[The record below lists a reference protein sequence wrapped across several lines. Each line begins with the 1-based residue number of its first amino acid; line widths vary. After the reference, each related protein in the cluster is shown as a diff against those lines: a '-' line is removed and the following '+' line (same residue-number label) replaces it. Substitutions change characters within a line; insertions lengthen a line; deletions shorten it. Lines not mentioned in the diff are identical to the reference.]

1 VKNLFS
7 VITVFAAAANFAFAQ
22 IPADWDRVP
31 PRDTAALKYS
41 VGVSAPSATEQES
54 LRDAFNDALRNF
66 ASSIGAQVTSE
77 TVTSSRS
84 EGYDSGVE
92 DAYTLTVET
101 SSFRTQVRLTGVKE
115 LARKTGVEGNKYVTR
130 VLTAMSAEDHR
141 KAALYLENEEAAF
154 LAYRFFVQ
162 RKLPAPAP
170 DNSGRPRNYPDFYSW
185 LRNDCVIISAA
196 AGAGST
202 GGAGSAGGAFM
213 EPLEGFLKK
222 LYRNCVFQAGTINGL
237 PSRIV
242 FDAPKYHDGILR
254 ALEGT
259 GLFTITRE
267 NNGIILTPVKSPGEF
282 RSVVAAM
289 KDGSRIFVT
298 GLELIQTEGGIVPNQ
313 NSLIVGRFKAA
324 ASRRFGFTPVNY
336 SLPPGFISGTDIDEE
351 GIIAYIRKNIAA
363 FPARYV
369 AVCHSRSVLEPGM
382 AEYRIGPRVG
392 ASCRFVLYDL
402 VTGEVMQSGA
412 AEVNAIFSLADTR
425 DQTVMAESRRALQF
439 LYDPKSKPGLE
450 DIMAEVL
457 DKL

>member
-1 VKNLFS
+1 MKKTLFLCA
-7 VITVFAAAANFAFAQ
+7 VFAAAANFASAQ
-22 IPADWDRVP
+22 VPSDWDTVP
-31 PRDTAALKYS
+31 PKDTAALKYS
-41 VGVSAPSATEQES
+41 VGVSAPSSTEQEA
-54 LRDAFNDALRNF
+54 LRNAFNDALRNF
-66 ASSIGAQVTSE
+66 ASSIGTQVTSE
-77 TVTSSRS
+77 TVSSSRS

-92 DAYTLTVET
+92 DAYTVTVET
-101 SSFRTQVRLTGVKE
+101 SSFSTQVRLTGVKE
-115 LARKTGVEGNKYVTR
+115 LARKTGREGGKYVIR

-141 KAALYLENEEAAF
+141 KAVMYLENEEAAF

-162 RKLPAPAP
+162 RKLPAPPP

-196 AGAGST
+196 NGAGST
-202 GGAGSAGGAFM
+202 GGAFM

-267 NNGIILTPVKSPGEF
+267 NNGIILTALKSAGEF

-289 KDGSRIFVT
+289 KDASRIFVT

-313 NSLIVGRFKAA
+313 NSVIVSQFKAA

-336 SLPPGFISGTDIDEE
+336 SLPAGYIAGGNIDEE
-351 GIIAYIRKNIAA
+351 GIIAYIRRNIAA

-392 ASCRFVLYDL
+392 ASCRFVLYDV
-402 VTGEVMQSGA
+402 VTGEVVQSGV
-412 AEVNAIFSLADTR
+412 AEVNAVFSLADTR
-425 DQTVMAESRRALQF
+425 DQTVIAESRRALQF

-457 DKL
+457 EKL